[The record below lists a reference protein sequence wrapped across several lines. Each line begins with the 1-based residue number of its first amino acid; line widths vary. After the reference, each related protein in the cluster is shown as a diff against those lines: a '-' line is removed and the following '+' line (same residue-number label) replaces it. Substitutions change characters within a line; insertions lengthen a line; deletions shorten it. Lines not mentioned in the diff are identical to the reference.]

1 MNIILIGTVKF
12 SREMFISLVDSGAN
26 IVGVVTGPD
35 NKLNSDFADLNA
47 ASQEYGIPCLV
58 THDIN
63 GKKVLEWINELSPD
77 VLFCFGWSIL
87 IKKELL
93 NIAPM
98 GVIGYHPSALPKNR
112 GRHPL
117 IWALVLGLE
126 KTASSFF
133 IMDEGTDSG
142 DVISQ
147 EEIIINDDDDAG
159 SLYEKMISI
168 AKHQLL
174 SLLPMLEKK
183 SFLKQPQDHSKANLW
198 RKRGMLDGNI
208 DWRMSPSAINNLV
221 RGLARPYIGAE
232 FSYKGKQYKVWKCRK
247 HDDIGY
253 ENIEPGKVFQVK
265 NKTLM
270 VKCNG
275 GAIELLNIE
284 PQLVISE
291 GEYL

>member
-1 MNIILIGTVKF
+1 MNIILIGTVRF
-12 SREMFISLVDSGAN
+12 SCEMFISLVDSGAD
-26 IVGVVTGPD
+26 IVGVITGPD

-77 VLFCFGWSIL
+77 VLFCFGWSKL

-112 GRHPL
+112 GKHPL
-117 IWALVLGLE
+117 IWALVLGLK

-133 IMDEGTDSG
+133 IMDEGADSG
-142 DVISQ
+142 EVISQ

-168 AKHQLL
+168 ANNQLH

-183 SFLKQPQDHSKANLW
+183 SFLKQPQDPSKANLW
-198 RKRGMLDGNI
+198 RKRGVLDGKI
-208 DWRMSPSAINNLV
+208 DWRMSPTAINNLV
-221 RGLARPYIGAE
+221 RALTRPYIGAE
-232 FSYKGKQYKVWKCRK
+232 FSYKDQQYKVWKCRK

-275 GAIELLNIE
+275 GAIELLNVE